1 MRATARLR
9 VVGVS
14 LGVFLR
20 IGKTAAGGTSCML
33 PMGDVMAA
41 RICHLRFI
49 LATSQHSARA
59 SAGIAEVARSFVH
72 KFQGQRR
79 KGWRWRHCGR
89 GGEIHPSER

>member
-20 IGKTAAGGTSCML
+20 VGKTAAGGTSCML

-41 RICHLRFI
+41 RICHLRFM

-72 KFQGQRR
+72 ISRAEAKGLAVEALRTWRR
-79 KGWRWRHCGR
+79 DSPK
-89 GGEIHPSER
+89 